1 MTQPTKNILIVGV
14 GGQGT
19 LLTSRIL
26 ARVAINLGYDV
37 KATEVHGMAQRGGSV
52 VSEVRYGEKIYS
64 PVIKKGDADVIL
76 AFEKLEAAR
85 WIPYLKP
92 GGKVI
97 INDER
102 VDPLPV
108 MTGKAQYPDDIA
120 EHIASLIPDTTI
132 LDATNIAVQC
142 GSAKAAN
149 VVLVGILAGGLGLP
163 EQEVEKAVREMVPA
177 KALDINIKAYHKGLE
192 LAEKTA

>member
-192 LAEKTA
+192 LAGKTA

>member
-26 ARVAINLGYDV
+26 ARVVVNMGYDV

-52 VSEVRYGEKIYS
+52 VSEVRYGEKVYS
-64 PVIKKGDADVIL
+64 PVIKKGDVDVLL

-97 INDER
+97 INDDR

-120 EHIASLIPDTTI
+120 QHIASLIPDTTI
-132 LDATNIAVQC
+132 LDATDVAVEC

-149 VVLVGILAGGLGLP
+149 VVLVGLAASALDLP
-163 EQEVEKAVREMVPA
+163 QDEVEKAVREMVPA
-177 KALDINIKAYHKGLE
+177 KALETNVKAFRRGVE
-192 LAEKTA
+192 LCK

>member
-19 LLTSRIL
+19 LMTSRIL
-26 ARVAINLGYDV
+26 ARVAVNLGYDV

-52 VSEVRYGEKIYS
+52 VSEVRYGPKVYS
-64 PVIKKGDADVIL
+64 PVIKKGDVDVLL

-108 MTGKAQYPDDIA
+108 MTGKAQYPEDIA
-120 EHIASLIPDTTI
+120 QHIASLVPDTTI
-132 LDATNIAVQC
+132 LDATDLAVEC

-149 VVLVGILAGGLGLP
+149 VVLVGLLAGALDLP
-163 EQEVEKAVREMVPA
+163 QAEVEKAVREMVPA
-177 KALDINIKAYHKGLE
+177 KALETNVTAFRRGVE
-192 LAEKTA
+192 LCK

>member
-1 MTQPTKNILIVGV
+1 M
-14 GGQGT
+14 
-19 LLTSRIL
+19 TSRIL
-26 ARVAINLGYDV
+26 ARVAVNLGYDV

-52 VSEVRYGEKIYS
+52 VSEVRYGPKVYS
-64 PVIKKGDADVIL
+64 PVIKKGDVDILL

-108 MTGKAQYPDDIA
+108 MTGKAQYPEDIA
-120 EHIASLIPDTTI
+120 QHIASLVPDTTI
-132 LDATNIAVQC
+132 LDATDLAVEC

-149 VVLVGILAGGLGLP
+149 VVLVGLLAGALDLP
-163 EQEVEKAVREMVPA
+163 QAEVEKAVREMVPA
-177 KALDINIKAYHKGLE
+177 KALETNVTAFRRGVE
-192 LAEKTA
+192 LCK

>member
-19 LLTSRIL
+19 LMTSRIL
-26 ARVAINLGYDV
+26 ARVAVNLGYDV

-52 VSEVRYGEKIYS
+52 VSEVRYGPKVYS
-64 PVIKKGDADVIL
+64 PVIKKGDVDILL

-108 MTGKAQYPDDIA
+108 MTGKAQYPEDIA
-120 EHIASLIPDTTI
+120 QHIASLVPDTTI
-132 LDATNIAVQC
+132 LDATDLAVEC

-149 VVLVGILAGGLGLP
+149 VVLVGLLAGALDLP
-163 EQEVEKAVREMVPA
+163 QAEVEKAVREMVPA
-177 KALDINIKAYHKGLE
+177 KALETNVTAFRRGVE
-192 LAEKTA
+192 LCK